1 MDLSLLLRGVLIGL
15 SVAAPVGPMG
25 VLCIRRT
32 LADGRA
38 AGLATGL
45 GIATADALYSSVAGF
60 GIAVIA
66 QLLLREATWIR
77 LVGGIFLCYLGVKTV
92 RAAPA
97 EQAAEATERGLLG
110 AYGSALGLTLANPTT
125 ILSFVAIF
133 AGVGVAGKA
142 SASAA
147 LLVLGVLLG
156 STTWWMILTGAVTTV
171 RARITPRALR
181 WVNRCSGCIL
191 LGFGLAALVS
201 VAR

>member
-1 MDLSLLLRGVLIGL
+1 MDLSLLVRGALIGL

-45 GIATADALYSSVAGF
+45 GIATADALYGSIAGF

-66 QLLLREATWIR
+66 QMMLREATWIR
-77 LVGGIFLCYLGVKTV
+77 LVGGVFLCYLGLKIFRV
-92 RAAPA
+92 APA
-97 EQAAEATERGLLG
+97 QEAAQATRRGHFG
-110 AYGSALGLTLANPTT
+110 AYSSALGLTLANPTT

-156 STTWWMILTGAVTTV
+156 STTWWVILTSIVTLV
-171 RARITPRALR
+171 RARLTPDLLR
-181 WVNRCSGCIL
+181 WVNRLSGCIL
-191 LGFGLAALVS
+191 LGFGLVALVS